1 MPNKSHPMIGGESY
15 PPTQIAEGSVP
26 SGPGSTIPI
35 DWSQITTGLP
45 TTLAG
50 YGITDA
56 YTKTASDARYLSIG
70 GGTLTGALIV
80 NSGGIEAASGN
91 IVAASGTIAAFSSG
105 SGAVLFEGLNTSF
118 VTVFLVNDSG
128 VIVDGTIA
136 VAQVTGGAP
145 LASPAFTGT
154 PTAPTATVGTN
165 TTQLATTAFV
175 LANAAASVDT
185 VTPLADAD
193 VTIGAGPTADVTVS
207 VTSITTKRTIFL
219 PSTIATGRKVRCV
232 DSCGAVSGTNLVD
245 MAPGGTDTI
254 NGSNTRFSVLSTAW
268 GEITAFRTAA
278 GVWSIVGAV
287 SDPVS
292 SVPAD
297 LTTLWSNLGVTP
309 TAWFTTRLLTTVSG
323 GKLTAWQDVRGPG
336 FGGTLTA
343 PGVGPAFSGTTI
355 TLANLAADYMAL
367 AASSL
372 YDLSGGGTLVVV
384 CGPTTGGTL
393 DRIHVGISE
402 SSLTRIHAV
411 GAGATGSQGNIGGA
425 ARGSATLAYPQ
436 STVAASS
443 NKRLVVF
450 SKNATTALALDVPNK
465 VRVTST
471 TDAAGAG
478 NLGLAIGDYFKS
490 TSVGQGAFGSG
501 TLFEIG
507 WFKGVQFSPTQVTA
521 CNTWATASPINVV
534 DA

>member
-1 MPNKSHPMIGGESY
+1 MPNRSHPMIGGESY

-80 NSGGIEAASGN
+80 SSGGIEAAAGN
-91 IVAASGTIAAFSSG
+91 IVAAAGTIAAFSPTPG
-105 SGAVLFEGLNTSF
+105 SILFEGLNASF

-128 VIVDGTIA
+128 VIVNGSIA
-136 VAQVTGGAP
+136 VAQVTGAAP
-145 LASPAFTGT
+145 LASPALTGT

-175 LANAAASVDT
+175 LANAAASIDT
-185 VTPLADAD
+185 VTPLNDAD
-193 VTIGAGPTADVTVS
+193 VTIAAGPTADVTVP
-207 VTSITTKRTIFL
+207 VIAITTKRTINL
-219 PSTIATGRKVRCV
+219 PSTVSIGRKVRAV
-232 DSCGAVSGTNLVD
+232 DASGAVSGTNLID
-245 MAPGGTDTI
+245 MNPGASDTI
-254 NGSNTRFSVLSTAW
+254 NGSNTRFSVLATAW
-268 GEITAFRTAA
+268 GEITAYRVAA
-278 GVWSIVGAV
+278 GAWSIVGAI
-287 SDPVS
+287 SDPIS

-297 LTTLWSNLGVTP
+297 LTTLWTNLGVSP
-309 TAWFTTRLLTTVSG
+309 TAWFSTRLLTTVSG
-323 GKLTAWQDVRGPG
+323 GKLTSWEDVRGPG
-336 FGGTLTA
+336 FGGVLTA

-355 TLANLAADYMAL
+355 TLAGLAADYMAL

-384 CGPTTGGTL
+384 CAPTTGGAL

-411 GAGATGSQGNIGGA
+411 GAGASGSQGNIGGA
-425 ARGSATLAYPQ
+425 ARGSSTLAYPQ
-436 STVAASS
+436 SIVTTSTT
-443 NKRLVVF
+443 KRLVVF

-465 VRVTST
+465 TRVTGT

-490 TSVGQGAFGSG
+490 TSIGQGAFGTG

-521 CNTWATASPINVV
+521 CNTWATATPINAV